1 MSKLNVQLKGVN
13 RIWLLI
19 LFLFIY
25 GVVFFMLA
33 YKKEPIEANTVSDIG
48 GLMPTKIEQ
57 VTKGNEERKIVE
69 TVNKA
74 VDENL
79 KVSIA
84 GKMHSQGGHTYY
96 PGSVVLDMTGFNKVL
111 DLDVDKKRIR
121 AQSGATWN
129 DIQEAAN
136 PHGLSV
142 KVMQSQNIFTIGGSL
157 SVNVHGRDIR
167 HGALIETVNSFRL
180 LKHDGEIINVSRTE
194 NEEYFP
200 LVIGGYGLF
209 GVILDVELQ
218 LTDDELYEMKT
229 TKLPYDRYSEFFQKE
244 VKGNPDV
251 KMHLAR
257 ISTAPDTFLKDMYVT
272 DYVSSGQQGL
282 LSEHNELKG
291 EEGTFVS
298 KFMLGVS
305 RKFDWG
311 KDIFWEMQKTYFA
324 GKDGNLITRNNAMRS
339 ESKFMEYES
348 ASDTD
353 VLQEYFVPVE
363 EFTGYIDDLR
373 EVLNEEELNL
383 INITIRYVDENEDAV
398 LSYSKEDMFA
408 LVLLINQEKS
418 QEGIADTERIVR
430 KMVDVTLK
438 HRGSYYLPYYSYP
451 SKEQMRAA
459 YPKTNEFFE
468 SKRRLDPNKVFM
480 NQFYE
485 VYGE

>member
-1 MSKLNVQLKGVN
+1 MSRKIGV
-13 RIWLLI
+13 LI
-19 LFLFIY
+19 LFLLSYSLLFVTLIQ
-25 GVVFFMLA
+25 
-33 YKKEPIEANTVSDIG
+33 EPETKNSKTVSDIG
-48 GLMPTKIEQ
+48 GLMPTKIEK
-57 VTKGNEERKIVE
+57 VMKGKEEQGIVD
-69 TVNKA
+69 TVEKA
-74 VDENL
+74 VGDNL

-96 PGSVVLDMTGFNKVL
+96 PGSVVLDMTTYNKVL
-111 DLDVDKKRIR
+111 DLDIDKKTIR
-121 AQSGATWN
+121 VQSGATWA
-129 DIQEAAN
+129 DVQEAAN
-136 PHGLSV
+136 PHGLAV

-167 HGALIETVNSFRL
+167 HGSLIETVNSFRL
-180 LKHDGEIINVSRTE
+180 LKHDGEIINVSRNE

-218 LTDDELYEMKT
+218 LTEDELYEMKT
-229 TKLPYDRYSEFFQKE
+229 THLTYDEYSEFFEKE

-272 DYVSSGQQGL
+272 DYVHSD
-282 LSEHNELKG
+282 SEGTEKYKDLKG
-291 EEGTFVS
+291 EKGTFIS

-305 RKFDWG
+305 RNSDWG
-311 KDIFWEMQKTYFA
+311 KDIFWDMQKTYFT
-324 GKDGNLITRNNAMRS
+324 GKDGDFVTRNNAMRS

-348 ASDTD
+348 SKDTD

-363 EFTGYIDDLR
+363 RFTEYIDDLR
-373 EVLNEEELNL
+373 DVLEEEELNL
-383 INITIRYVDENEDAV
+383 INVTIRYVEENEDAV

-408 LVLLINQEKS
+408 LVLLINQDKS
-418 QEGIADTERIVR
+418 IEGKADTERIIR

-438 HRGSYYLPYYSYP
+438 HQGSYYLPYYSYP
-451 SKEQMRAA
+451 TKEQMRKA
-459 YPKTNEFFE
+459 YPRTEEFFE

-480 NQFYE
+480 NHFYE

>member
-1 MSKLNVQLKGVN
+1 MNLNLRKWASNKFVILV
-13 RIWLLI
+13 
-19 LFLFIY
+19 LFLFGY
-25 GVVFFMLA
+25 AAVFFTLIQEE
-33 YKKEPIEANTVSDIG
+33 KRVNSDTVSDIG

-57 VTKGNEERKIVE
+57 ITKGEEEREIVE
-69 TVNKA
+69 TVNQA
-74 VDENL
+74 VQENL

-111 DLDVDKKRIR
+111 DLDTEKKTIR
-121 AQSGATWN
+121 VQSGATWE

-136 PHGLSV
+136 PHGLAV

-167 HGALIETVNSFRL
+167 HGSLIETVNSFRL
-180 LKHDGEIINVSRTE
+180 LKHDGEIIQVSRTE

-229 TKLPYDRYSEFFQKE
+229 TKLPYDEYGEFFKKE
-244 VKGNPDV
+244 VKGNPEV

-272 DYVSSGQQGL
+272 DYVDAGESKLMKEYSG
-282 LSEHNELKG
+282 LKK
-291 EEGTFVS
+291 ESGTFIS

-305 RKFDWG
+305 RNFDWG
-311 KDIFWEMQKTYFA
+311 KNVFWDMQKSYFTE
-324 GKDGNLITRNNAMRS
+324 KDGDLITRNNAMRS

-348 ASDTD
+348 SKDTD
-353 VLQEYFVPVE
+353 VLQEYFVPVNS
-363 EFTGYIDDLR
+363 FTDYIDDLR
-373 EVLNEEELNL
+373 EALDEEDLNL
-383 INITIRYVDENEDAV
+383 INITIRYVEKNEDAV

-408 LVLLINQEKS
+408 LVLLINQDKS
-418 QEGIADTERIVR
+418 IEGKAETERIIR

-438 HRGSYYLPYYSYP
+438 HKGSYYLPYYSYP
-451 SKEQMRAA
+451 SKEQMRKA
-459 YPKTNEFFE
+459 YPRTEEFFN
-468 SKRRLDPNKVFM
+468 SKRRLDPDEVFM
-480 NQFYE
+480 NHFYE
-485 VYGE
+485 VYGQ

>member
-1 MSKLNVQLKGVN
+1 MRNLNVQTKMSRQFG
-13 RIWLLI
+13 ILL
-19 LFLFIY
+19 LFLIGY
-25 GVVFFMLA
+25 GVTFFTLIQEEE
-33 YKKEPIEANTVSDIG
+33 KPDANTVSDIG
-48 GLMPTKIEQ
+48 GLMPTKIDQ
-57 VTKGNEERKIVE
+57 VSKGAEEREIVK
-69 TVNKA
+69 TVNEA
-74 VDENL
+74 VQENL

-96 PGSVVLDMTGFNKVL
+96 PGSVVLEMTSYNKVL
-111 DLDVDKKRIR
+111 DLDVEKKTIR
-121 AQSGATWN
+121 VQSGATWN
-129 DIQEAAN
+129 DVQEAAN
-136 PHGLSV
+136 PHGLAV

-167 HGALIETVNSFRL
+167 HGSLIETVNSFRL
-180 LKHDGEIINVSRTE
+180 LKHDGEIITVSRTE

-218 LTDDELYEMKT
+218 LTDDELYEIKT
-229 TKLPYDRYSEFFQKE
+229 TKLPYEEYIDFFKRE

-272 DYVSSGQQGL
+272 DYT
-282 LSEHNELKG
+282 LSEVQGKMKEYNELN
-291 EEGTFVS
+291 EEKGTFVS

-311 KDIFWEMQKTYFA
+311 KNIFWDMQKTYFA
-324 GKDGNLITRNNAMRS
+324 DKDGDFITRNNAMRS

-348 ASDTD
+348 SKDTD

-363 EFTGYIDDLR
+363 EFTDYIDDLR
-373 EVLNEEELNL
+373 EALEEEDLNL
-383 INITIRYVDENEDAV
+383 INITIRYVEENEDAV
-398 LSYSKEDMFA
+398 LSYSKEEMFA
-408 LVLLINQEKS
+408 LVLLINQDKS
-418 QEGIADTERIVR
+418 VEGKEDTERIIR

-451 SKEQMRAA
+451 SKEQMKKA
-459 YPKTNEFFE
+459 YHRTEEFFQ
-468 SKRRLDPNKVFM
+468 SKRKLDPNEVFM
-480 NQFYE
+480 NHFYE
-485 VYGE
+485 VYGQ

>member
-1 MSKLNVQLKGVN
+1 MV
-13 RIWLLI
+13 
-19 LFLFIY
+19 
-25 GVVFFMLA
+25 A
-33 YKKEPIEANTVSDIG
+33 YKKEPVEADMVSDIG

-57 VTKGNEERKIVE
+57 VKKGEEELQIVK
-69 TVNKA
+69 TVNDA
-74 VDENL
+74 VEENL

-96 PGSVVLDMTGFNKVL
+96 PGSVVLDMTSFNKVL
-111 DLDVDKKRIR
+111 DLDVDKKTIR
-121 AQSGATWN
+121 VQSGATWN

-180 LKHDGEIINVSRTE
+180 LKHDGEIINVSRIE

-200 LVIGGYGLF
+200 LVIGGYGLL

-218 LTDDELYEMKT
+218 LTNDELYEMKT
-229 TKLPYDRYSEFFQKE
+229 TKLPYDQYSEFFQQE
-244 VKGNPDV
+244 VKGNPEV

-257 ISTAPDTFLKDMYVT
+257 ISTAPDTFLEDMYVT
-272 DYVSSGQQGL
+272 DYVSAGQQKL
-282 LSEHNELKG
+282 MNEYKELKG
-291 EEGTFVS
+291 EEGTFIS
-298 KFMLGVS
+298 KFMLGIS

-311 KDIFWEMQKTYFA
+311 KDVFWEMQKTYFA
-324 GKDGNLITRNNAMRS
+324 GKDGDLVTRNNAMRS
-339 ESKFMEYES
+339 ESEFMEYEG

-353 VLQEYFVPVE
+353 ILQEYFIPVNK
-363 EFTGYIDDLR
+363 FTAYIDDLR
-373 EVLNEEELNL
+373 EVLDKEELNL

-418 QEGIADTERIVR
+418 KEGIADTERIIR
-430 KMVDVTLK
+430 KMVDVTLE

-451 SKEQMRAA
+451 SKEQMRKA
-459 YPKTNEFFE
+459 YPKTNTFFE
-468 SKRRLDPNKVFM
+468 SKRKLDPQEVFM